1 MTGPPRAHA
10 ATVPGAQ
17 SAEQPASPENP
28 RHIDARVTAISAAD
42 LSQALTAGPTPTT
55 LAALRDR
62 LTLRAPVWDLADWAR
77 GVRGTAEE
85 AQTIRTAD
93 TLVTDGIDVTG
104 AHLGRS
110 RRYGFH
116 YLRWLD
122 PLARAYALTGD
133 PRYPHTFSQ
142 RIRDWESVRDGL
154 VGQWPGLD
162 IIWYSLGCWC
172 RSSILLPALA
182 TFGGALDDDGWLT
195 TITTVVGGSRWMLD
209 EHTAFRHGNWQL
221 VAATQLLHAGYVLP
235 DLAEAS
241 AWRDRGLALITEHLA
256 LDFYPD
262 GGHYERSPGYHQM
275 CLRNL
280 QLAAAADRQYGCGE
294 LAAHPKLHQ
303 AHRWIGQLTTSAGWA
318 PAFQDSPLEW
328 PADVLLR
335 GAWLLED
342 AALLRTARQVMPADL
357 VQRELACLP
366 REAAEWAQSTSL
378 PADGLVP
385 PTTSAVVLPDSSY
398 TILTT
403 VQDVRAV
410 INHGPHIEHELES
423 HSHRAVLDLVLDRA
437 GVPLLW
443 EAGGPPHYDDPH
455 YQSWFQAGAG
465 HNAVTREDHI
475 LATERRA
482 ASRHLTGAGF
492 ATFHGSHHGYGLPQ
506 HRTVI
511 SCAHLGPMLIVR
523 DRAEQADASDEFKL
537 RWHAP
542 KTWTPEDSGSVAEPS
557 CWSTPDLV
565 LVTCGHKHAMVEHLG
580 EARLP
585 GAYGS
590 SEYGRLSTLTLTGST
605 GCFDTVLLPRE
616 TETEPPAISRSE
628 DRLVVQG
635 ERTEV
640 TVAERWVAQ
649 HTADGAGHRA
659 LLGWGVQQV
668 EWDGLSLSVTSS
680 IDLTWECEGPDF
692 TAVLTCAARCTVS
705 IGGRLSALRLD
716 GVELEPGRG
725 GPGNVVL
732 PYPGTWTVTGRRHD

>member
-1 MTGPPRAHA
+1 MTGQ
-10 ATVPGAQ
+10 TT
-17 SAEQPASPENP
+17 SPENP
-28 RHIDARVTAISAAD
+28 RHIDARITSISAAD
-42 LSQALTAGPTPTT
+42 LAQALSTGLVPTT
-55 LAALRDR
+55 VAELRAR

-77 GVRGTAEE
+77 GVRGTDKA
-85 AQTIRTAD
+85 AQTIRAAD
-93 TLVTDGIDVTG
+93 ALVTDGIDVTG

-110 RRYGFH
+110 QRYGFH

-122 PLARAYALTGD
+122 PLARAYALTED
-133 PRYPHTFSQ
+133 PRYPRTFSEQ
-142 RIRDWESVRDGL
+142 IRAWEAARGDL
-154 VGQWPGLD
+154 VGEWPGLD
-162 IIWYSLGCWC
+162 LVWYSLGCWC
-172 RSSILLPALA
+172 RSSMLLPALA
-182 TFGGALDDDGWLT
+182 AFGEALDDDGWLT

-235 DLAEAS
+235 DLAEAR
-241 AWRDRGLALITEHLA
+241 AWRDRGRTLITEHLA

-280 QLAAAADRQYGCGE
+280 QLAAAVDRLYGSGA

-303 AHRWIGQLTTSAGWA
+303 AHRWIAQLTTAAGWA

-335 GAWLLED
+335 GAWLIED
-342 AALLRTARQVMPADL
+342 ADLLCTAREVMPAEL

-366 REAAEWAQSTSL
+366 PAATQWAQSTSKSAGEVAA
-378 PADGLVP
+378 PA
-385 PTTSAVVLPDSSY
+385 TSAVVLPDSGY
-398 TILTT
+398 TILGTA
-403 VQDVRAV
+403 QDVRAV
-410 INHGPHIEHELES
+410 INHGPHVEHELES

-465 HNAVTREDHI
+465 HNAVTRDGHT
-475 LATERRA
+475 LATERRVA
-482 ASRHLTGAGF
+482 GRHLTGAGF
-492 ATFHGSHHGYGLPQ
+492 AMFHGSHEGYDLPQ

-511 SCAHLGPMLIVR
+511 SCAHLGPMVIVR
-523 DRAEQADASDEFKL
+523 DRAEQADVSDTFKL
-537 RWHAP
+537 RWHSPTA
-542 KTWTPEDSGSVAEPS
+542 WTPEDTGSAAEPS

-565 LVTCGHKHAMVEHLG
+565 LLTCGHEHAMVDYLG

-585 GAYGS
+585 GDYGTFD
-590 SEYGRLSTLTLTGST
+590 YGRLSTLTLTGST

-616 TETEPPAISRSE
+616 PGTEPPAVSQSG
-628 DRLVVQG
+628 DRLVLQR
-635 ERTEV
+635 ERVEV

-649 HTADGAGHRA
+649 HSDDGAGHHA
-659 LLGWGVQQV
+659 LLGWSVQQV
-668 EWDGLSLSVTSS
+668 EWDNLSLSVTSP
-680 IDLTWECEGPDF
+680 IDLSWECEGPDF

-705 IGGRLSALRLD
+705 IGGRVSALRLD
-716 GVELEPGRG
+716 GIELEPGRG
-725 GPGNVVL
+725 QPGNVVL
-732 PYPGTWTVTGRRHD
+732 PYAGTWTVTGRRHD